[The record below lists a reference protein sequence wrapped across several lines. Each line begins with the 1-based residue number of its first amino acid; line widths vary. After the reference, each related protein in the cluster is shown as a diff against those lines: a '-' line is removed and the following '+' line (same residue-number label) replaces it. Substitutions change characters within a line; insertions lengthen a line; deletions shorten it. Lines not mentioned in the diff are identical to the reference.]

1 MAAASPELLT
11 AGPLDGIPR
20 VRHAFFTRAGGVSD
34 GLYASLN
41 VGYGSDDAPEK
52 VRENRNRALKALNPA
67 TAINTVHQVHGRDV
81 AVATAAWEPSAAPQ
95 ADAMVTAQP
104 GLALGILTADCA
116 PVLFADAEGGV
127 IGAAHAGWRGAVGGV
142 IAATVGAME
151 RLGADRKRLR
161 AAVGPSIARD
171 SYEVGPEFPAPFLAE
186 DPDNS
191 RFFHPSAREG
201 RYMFDLPRYIA
212 SRLDAL
218 GIGAHAALHR
228 DTCAEES
235 HFFSYR
241 RTTLR
246 SEPDYGRGL
255 SAIVLES

>member
-1 MAAASPELLT
+1 MTASSPELLT
-11 AGPLDGIPR
+11 ADPLDDIPR
-20 VRHAFFTRAGGVSD
+20 VRHAFFTRAGGVSE

-41 VGYGSDDAPEK
+41 VGYGSDDAAEN
-52 VRENRNRALKALNPA
+52 VRENRDRALKALDPA
-67 TAINTVHQVHGRDV
+67 KAINTIYQVHGKDV
-81 AVATAAWEPSAAPQ
+81 AVATADWEPDAAPQ
-95 ADAMVTAQP
+95 ADAMVTTQP

-142 IAATVGAME
+142 LAATVEAME
-151 RLGADRKRLR
+151 KLGADRQRLR
-161 AAVGPSIARD
+161 AAVGPTIAQD
-171 SYEVGPEFPAPFLAE
+171 SYEVGPDFPAPFLAE
-186 DPDNS
+186 DPGNA
-191 RFFHPSAREG
+191 RFFHPSARPG
-201 RYMFDLPRYIA
+201 HHMFDLPGYIA

-218 GIGAHAALHR
+218 GIGEHAVLHR
-228 DTCAEES
+228 DTCAEEG

-246 SEPDYGRGL
+246 SESDYGRGL